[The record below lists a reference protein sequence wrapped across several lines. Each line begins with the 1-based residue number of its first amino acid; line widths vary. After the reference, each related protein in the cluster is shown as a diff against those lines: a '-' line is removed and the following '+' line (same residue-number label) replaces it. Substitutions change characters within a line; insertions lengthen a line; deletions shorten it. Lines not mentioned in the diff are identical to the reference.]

1 MLSNLLCFC
10 PPQKHSVLSA
20 VVNARA
26 STKNLAFLETFSAT
40 YKFTPMLLPIKS
52 VQGNFHVGYVVG
64 FSENSENQPP
74 KQTIT
79 AKFEAL
85 ARLAKLIP
93 TVCPNVSRV
102 CYIFGSSVKCPVEDI
117 TPTTLTPKVVEL
129 LRKADDIATEEL
141 KKAASYESVLSAMYL
156 ILIPIHFDREPALIS
171 RNPSCRHSVVISTFI
186 ATDDDYF
193 TAGGPAIP
201 DQPIPFEVRKK
212 VVAD

>member
-1 MLSNLLCFC
+1 MLST
-10 PPQKHSVLSA
+10 VL
-20 VVNARA
+20 NARFNA
-26 STKNLAFLETFSAT
+26 KDLAFLETFSAT
-40 YKFTPMLLPIKS
+40 YKLTPTLLPIKS
-52 VQGNFHVGYVVG
+52 VQGNSHVGYVVG
-64 FSENSENQPP
+64 LSESSENQPP
-74 KQTIT
+74 EPTIT

-85 ARLAKLIP
+85 ARLTKLIA

-102 CYIFGSSVKCPVEDI
+102 CYIFGSSLENPVEDI

-129 LRKADDIATEEL
+129 LQEADDIATEEL
-141 KKAASYESVLSAMYL
+141 KKATGYESVLSAMSL
-156 ILIPIHFDREPALIS
+156 ILIPFHFDREPALLS
-171 RNPSCRHSVVISTFI
+171 RHPSCRHSVVISTFI